1 MASLTAL
8 TTLVLDQN
16 QIQDVT
22 PLASLTALTELD
34 LQVNQIQDVTP
45 LASLT
50 ALTELQLDEPDQ
62 EKGQEPLTTPV
73 QVLLYLLVVGGSQS
87 LLFSFP
93 LLLFLLLKFLKI
105 YIGVAGVKG

>member
-50 ALTELQLDEPDQ
+50 ALTELQLGTNQIKKKDRS
-62 EKGQEPLTTPV
+62 PL
-73 QVLLYLLVVGGSQS
+73 QHLSKS
-87 LLFSFP
+87 CC
-93 LLLFLLLKFLKI
+93 I
-105 YIGVAGVKG
+105 YW